1 MGLNTILW
9 DLILQQKRLI
19 KLIMDW
25 MILYR
30 IRDAFNGRH
39 RIGDGI
45 KEGFNGKGGQYFEI
59 LPIMVGSA
67 GSVWLHTQSQ
77 YDGIDDTQTTEE
89 EYQINN

>member
-1 MGLNTILW
+1 
-9 DLILQQKRLI
+9 
-19 KLIMDW
+19 

-59 LPIMVGSA
+59 LPIMIGSA

-77 YDGIDDTQTTEE
+77 YDGIDDTPTTEE